1 MFPKTAWPPTSLKI
15 VEEKE
20 KYLQIEELIQSLPK
34 KDITQ
39 IWKQAEVLYQA
50 KEDIISLLEYMII
63 VIYQLLKKQNKMCYI
78 NSIQIIEQTKQRFL
92 QNANYDMTID
102 YLLLKLWEEFR

>member
-1 MFPKTAWPPTSLKI
+1 
-15 VEEKE
+15 
-20 KYLQIEELIQSLPK
+20 
-34 KDITQ
+34 
-39 IWKQAEVLYQA
+39 
-50 KEDIISLLEYMII
+50 MII